1 MFFKPFVL
9 NNLYTQV
16 LSYLRIDTSLEKR
29 TYGFKDGCSRL
40 VEMEENLKLPA
51 GYEWQGKEKRDQMDG
66 SGAGFTGY
74 MGQNG
79 NQLQVKTS
87 LRLKKTGLRKLPTG
101 KVSKRSEHS
110 QGIWRIYCGKEIT
123 THSRI

>member
-51 GYEWQGKEKRDQMDG
+51 GYEWQGKGETRPDG
-66 SGAGFTGY
+66 RLRAGFTGY

-79 NQLQVKTS
+79 NQLQVKH
-87 LRLKKTGLRKLPTG
+87 P
-101 KVSKRSEHS
+101 
-110 QGIWRIYCGKEIT
+110 YA
-123 THSRI
+123 